1 TGLRP
6 AHENAERML
15 LAHMIHDRDVIR
27 KVLERVGFEFNLD
40 QHRAIAAY
48 LYAMYEEGADIS
60 IQELFKRVEDQE
72 LGQLLTDILMLQVN
86 EELSEAELSDYVKKV
101 LNYRNWSM
109 IKEKEAARAEAERQK
124 DFIKAA
130 TLAQEIVKL
139 NRSLK

>member
-1 TGLRP
+1 
-6 AHENAERML
+6 
-15 LAHMIHDRDVIR
+15 
-27 KVLERVGFEFNLD
+27 
-40 QHRAIAAY
+40 
-48 LYAMYEEGADIS
+48 
-60 IQELFKRVEDQE
+60 
-72 LGQLLTDILMLQVN
+72 VN